1 MAKRGGLG
9 TNLDALIPTS
19 LTVAGKEVGQQNE
32 IDINLISPNPKQPRT
47 VFDEAA
53 LKELMVSIKEIGI
66 LQPPVVREVSGGRY
80 ELIMGERRY
89 RAAKAVGL
97 KTIPVI
103 IRQTPDNELLREALI
118 ENIHRSQLNPLEE
131 GAAYAQLLSDFNCT
145 HEELAT
151 KLGRSRPHLS
161 NTMRL
166 LTLPQ
171 AVQKRVALGIIS
183 AGHAR
188 ALLGLTDAA
197 EIEKLANRIVAENLS
212 VRSVEEIIATGGS
225 GKKSTK
231 RKPRSG
237 NPELNEIAEELG
249 DYLDTRV
256 KIEGSAGKGKIVI
269 EYSGGQDLQRIIKE
283 IKSQLLLNYIFKV
296 NDKFRIFS
304 VKVLR

>member
-19 LTVAGKEVGQQNE
+19 LTVGGKEVGQQNE

-188 ALLGLTDAA
+188 ALLGLTDAV

-225 GKKSTK
+225 GKKTTK
-231 RKPRSG
+231 RKTRKG

-249 DYLDTRV
+249 DHLDTRV
-256 KIEGSAGKGKIVI
+256 KIEGSASKGKIVI
-269 EYSGGQDLQRIIKE
+269 EYSGGEDLQRIIKE
-283 IKSQLLLNYIFKV
+283 IKS
-296 NDKFRIFS
+296 
-304 VKVLR
+304 

>member
-1 MAKRGGLG
+1 
-9 TNLDALIPTS
+9 
-19 LTVAGKEVGQQNE
+19 
-32 IDINLISPNPKQPRT
+32 
-47 VFDEAA
+47 
-53 LKELMVSIKEIGI
+53 MVSIKEIGI

-80 ELIMGERRY
+80 ELIMGERRF

-225 GKKSTK
+225 GKKTAK
-231 RKPRSG
+231 RKSRNG

-283 IKSQLLLNYIFKV
+283 IKN
-296 NDKFRIFS
+296 
-304 VKVLR
+304 

>member
-9 TNLDALIPTS
+9 TSLDALIPTS

-231 RKPRSG
+231 RKSRSG

-283 IKSQLLLNYIFKV
+283 IKN
-296 NDKFRIFS
+296 
-304 VKVLR
+304 

>member
-1 MAKRGGLG
+1 MVKRGGLG

-19 LTVAGKEVGQQNE
+19 LTVGGKEVGQQNE

-131 GAAYAQLLSDFNCT
+131 GAAYAQLLTDFNCT

-171 AVQKRVALGIIS
+171 AVQKRVAIGVIS

-188 ALLGLTDAA
+188 ALLGLTNAE

-231 RKPRSG
+231 RKVRNS
-237 NPELNEIAEELG
+237 NPELNEIAKELG
-249 DYLDTRV
+249 DFLDTRV
-256 KIEGSAGKGKIVI
+256 KIEGAAGKGKIVI
-269 EYSGGQDLQRIIKE
+269 EYAGGGDLQRIIKA
-283 IKSQLLLNYIFKV
+283 IKS
-296 NDKFRIFS
+296 
-304 VKVLR
+304 

>member
-19 LTVAGKEVGQQNE
+19 LTVGGKEVGQQNE

-188 ALLGLTDAA
+188 ALLGLTNAA

-225 GKKSTK
+225 GKKTTK
-231 RKPRSG
+231 RKTRKG

-256 KIEGSAGKGKIVI
+256 KIEGSASKGKIVI
-269 EYSGGQDLQRIIKE
+269 EYSGGEDLQRIIKE
-283 IKSQLLLNYIFKV
+283 IKS
-296 NDKFRIFS
+296 
-304 VKVLR
+304 